1 MLFLF
6 LLIQSFFSVRE
17 RSGQLDLLE
26 NEVIALRDKVDE
38 QIGELEYRNS
48 SEFVYKEALEQ
59 LGYTRPGEVIVIL
72 PDFEEKRRTSN
83 DSEGKEEE
91 QTARH
96 SAEPIPNWK
105 KWRILFFGS

>member
-1 MLFLF
+1 MLFFF

-26 NEVIALRDKVDE
+26 NEVSALKDEVDE

-48 SEFVYKEALEQ
+48 PEFVYKEALEQ

-72 PDFEEKRRTSN
+72 PDFEEKEKTSN
-83 DSEGKEEE
+83 DSEEKEEG
-91 QTARH
+91 QIAKH